1 MGKAY
6 TEPDRQ
12 KYGNIISNQ
21 KEDKW
26 KQLVKTRCL
35 TGRQKNG
42 NSLSK
47 PELKDRDDT
56 NTAGR

>member
-6 TEPDRQ
+6 TESDRQ

-35 TGRQKNG
+35 TGR
-42 NSLSK
+42 
-47 PELKDRDDT
+47 
-56 NTAGR
+56 